1 MAPQET
7 RQELSKA
14 PEAAFQQVDENK
26 VTKVPDVQE
35 ALGKLSKVGG
45 FDFIENILE
54 TARNLNPANEARVD
68 TFLTDVDKKPQ
79 RIALKKRLDMWIDLL
94 SENDSISGMLEAG
107 TQKLESSEK
116 LLKENQKTLLDS
128 TRELEQSYQAVW
140 LFYTNTGLPK
150 LDNVFF
156 MNASISQLA
165 DLKDDYIG
173 HVADELKKNYDRFD
187 LRDNYSMIIIPG
199 NLGKKTV
206 VDEWARIAYKNKA
219 MVITDFRNEE
229 KLDHIKS
236 EWKEEDLPSGD
247 VFKSNIIMTCNY
259 IVGRGAHKEVD
270 EKEDLYIPGSAALA
284 GKMYSTLMSQV
295 SAGKKHGTMNSAE
308 GVRIKLLKSEVSE
321 LERIGL
327 VPMINE
333 WNQVMAFSGKTL
345 FNGSNIGLQS
355 YSVVRVFDYIA
366 KVLVDFLNRR
376 AFENWKDD
384 RELRQQITR
393 FMDGIKGPDR
403 LIEKYKIERFER
415 NELTKDIY
423 LNMNIT
429 PFFAAKTFVISL
441 AGHEGEQKEWTSDYE
456 QK

>member
-1 MAPQET
+1 MASQET
-7 RQELSKA
+7 VQELSKG
-14 PEAAFQQVDENK
+14 PEASFKQVEETDIGK
-26 VTKVPDVQE
+26 AADLHE
-35 ALGKLSKVGG
+35 ALGKLTRVGG
-45 FDFIENILE
+45 FEFIENLLE
-54 TARNLNPANEARVD
+54 NARNLNPANEARVNM
-68 TFLTDVDKKPQ
+68 FLTDGDKKPQ
-79 RIALKKRLDMWIDLL
+79 RTALKKRLDMWIELL
-94 SENDSISGMLEAG
+94 SENDSISEMIEASSA
-107 TQKLESSEK
+107 KLESSEK
-116 LLKENQKTLLDS
+116 LLKENQKTLLDT

-156 MNASISQLA
+156 MNASIEQLA
-165 DLKDDYIG
+165 DLKDDFIG
-173 HVADELKKNYDRFD
+173 YVADELKKNYDRFD

-206 VDEWARIAYKNKA
+206 VDEWAKIAYKNKA
-219 MVITDFRNEE
+219 MLITDFRNEE
-229 KLDHIKS
+229 KLEHIKN
-236 EWKEEDLPSGD
+236 EWKEEDIPSGD
-247 VFKSNIIMTCNY
+247 VFKSNAIMTCNY
-259 IVGRGAHKEVD
+259 FVGRGANKEVG
-270 EKEDLYIPGSAALA
+270 EKEDLHIPGSAALA

-295 SAGKKHGTMNSAE
+295 AAGKKHGTMSAVE
-308 GVRIKLLKSEVSE
+308 GVRIKLLKSEVSD

-345 FNGSNIGLQS
+345 FNGDNIGLQS

-384 RELRQQITR
+384 RELRKQISR
-393 FMDGIKGPDR
+393 FMDGIQGSDR
-403 LIEKYKIERFER
+403 LIEKYRIDRFER

-441 AGHEGEQKEWTSDYE
+441 AGHEGDQKEWESNYE